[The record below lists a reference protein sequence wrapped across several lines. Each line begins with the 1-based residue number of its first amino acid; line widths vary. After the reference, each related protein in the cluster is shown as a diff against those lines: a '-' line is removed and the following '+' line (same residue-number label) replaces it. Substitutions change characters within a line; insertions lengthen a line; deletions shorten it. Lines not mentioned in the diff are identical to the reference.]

1 MANTYNDDTG
11 DGSNR
16 YFNLNFEY
24 LQDNHVKVKVD
35 GAEVGF
41 VINTDLATKRVYLD
55 TAPANLAKVKVYR
68 DSRGDF
74 SPLVDFED
82 GSVLT
87 QVPLDLSYKH
97 NLFVA
102 QEASEGTGNE
112 LLNKKGG
119 ANYDAEGNKIINLGT
134 PTTATD
140 AATKSYVDQ
149 TIDNAELVGG
159 SPATVSLGA
168 YDVTSTNDT
177 VKELRAW
184 TADIESIADGAV
196 NVTSTGSSEA
206 RSLANRFADFVNIL
220 DYGASTSNSAADNT
234 TAINSAVSAALS
246 NGKALYIP
254 TGVFECNSIEIDFSG
269 AKHLKILGQ
278 VGGRAGELQSSGVSC
293 LDFPSLSGSEI
304 GLNFSSAS
312 GAEYMGLYIQD
323 LELRG
328 PSLQAGTNP
337 STNTTGLFIRNGR
350 DTVLDNVHI
359 TEFRTGLHATS
370 GWSWHDMNCKIARC
384 HVGAKFDY
392 AGTYGL
398 QAALHTKLRV
408 NDCTYGVMQES
419 TGHTY
424 VDPWFEGQ
432 GPTNDREM
440 EHAVVIGSATGHTEE
455 ITFIDGWW
463 EQIQNYPIKIGYYDN
478 GTGGNAVNL
487 ANSNQTIDD
496 IRISTYGHWDS
507 VGLDVG
513 QGKIDINPSATN
525 IVDQAVRIDGELSN
539 WDWSM
544 VNGDASKATSTF
556 NFINHVAHGQRLS
569 QFTTSGTTV
578 GKGAQGNCWAG
589 QKVNIPDNTAT
600 DVLSFSVPNKE
611 CGALFRLD
619 YVIIANSEQS
629 MASGSVLLMLGRKPG
644 YATQGSVGT
653 PENTNLT
660 LISGITMT
668 TPVFAFSAFQA
679 LDTVET
685 STETFTLKLTQ
696 DNSSNL
702 DATFAW
708 KIEELSSARQ
718 ANFQNNF
725 ITVSQAS

>member
-1 MANTYNDDTG
+1 MVATAAASVATVNEAQVTALGTSDTR
-11 DGSNR
+11 S
-16 YFNLNFEY
+16 
-24 LQDNHVKVKVD
+24 
-35 GAEVGF
+35 
-41 VINTDLATKRVYLD
+41 LATW
-55 TAPANLAKVKVYR
+55 TR
-68 DSRGDF
+68 DLN
-74 SPLVDFED
+74 SP
-82 GSVLT
+82 
-87 QVPLDLSYKH
+87 
-97 NLFVA
+97 
-102 QEASEGTGNE
+102 
-112 LLNKKGG
+112 
-119 ANYDAEGNKIINLGT
+119 
-134 PTTATD
+134 TAT
-140 AATKSYVDQ
+140 
-149 TIDNAELVGG
+149 G
-159 SPATVSLGA
+159 ST
-168 YDVTSTNDT
+168 T
-177 VKELRAW
+177 
-184 TADIESIADGAV
+184 
-196 NVTSTGSSEA
+196 A
-206 RSLANRFADFVNIL
+206 RSLADRFGDVVNVL
-220 DYGASTSNSAADNT
+220 DYGASTSNSEAANT
-234 TAINSAVSAALS
+234 KAINSAVSAALS

-254 TGVFECNSIEIDFSG
+254 TGIFECNSIEIDFSG
-269 AKHLKILGQ
+269 AKHLKIFGQ

-293 LDFPSLSGSEI
+293 LHFSSLSGSEI

-328 PSLQAGTNP
+328 PSLQAVELGNNP

-359 TEFRTGLHATS
+359 TEFRTGLHATR

-384 HVGAKFDY
+384 HVGIKFDY

-408 NDCTYGVMQES
+408 NDCNYGVMQES

-432 GPTNDREM
+432 PLSTDVKREM
-440 EHAVVIGSATGHTEE
+440 EHAVVIGSATGNTEE

-463 EQIQNYPIKIGYYDN
+463 EQIQNYPIKIGYYDD

-513 QGKIDINPSATN
+513 QKKIDINTSATN
-525 IVDQAVRIDGELSN
+525 ITDQSVRVDGELSN
-539 WDWSM
+539 WEWGM
-544 VNGDASKATSTF
+544 VNGDTSKVTSTF

-569 QFTTSGTTV
+569 QFTTSGSTA
-578 GKGAQGNCWAG
+578 GKGTQGNCWAG
-589 QKVNIPDNTAT
+589 QKVSIPDNTAT

-629 MASGSVLLMLGRKPG
+629 MASGSVLLMLGRKSG
-644 YATQGSVGT
+644 YAAQGSVGT
-653 PENTNLT
+653 PENTNLS
-660 LISGITMT
+660 LINGVTMT
-668 TPVFAFSAFQA
+668 TPLFAFSAFQA

-685 STETFTLKLTQ
+685 GTETFTLKLTQ
-696 DNSSNL
+696 DNSNNQA
-702 DATFAW
+702 ATFAW

-725 ITVSQAS
+725 ITVSQA